1 MGDYHTVGLKKDG
14 TVIAVG
20 GSVSDNGELNVSSW
34 RNIVAVF
41 AGNKYT
47 VALKKDG
54 TLIAI
59 GLNHNDGR
67 LNANGWSNIKLP

>member
-1 MGDYHTVGLKKDG
+1 MALHGVFAKKDG

-41 AGNKYT
+41 AGDKYT

-54 TLIAI
+54 TVVAI
-59 GLNHNDGR
+59 GLNHGDGR
-67 LNANGWSNIKLP
+67 LNANGWNNVKLT